1 MILKLSSII
10 TIMKPLIIVES
21 YTKTKTIS
29 KYLDNKYTVICSLGH
44 INNLPTNEIGIDTT
58 LWKGTYVDTNHKTIA
73 NIKNEAKKASHVYIA
88 SDPDMEGEAIAQ
100 HIYNIIKNII
110 TVPIHRI
117 RFHEITK
124 KAITDAL
131 MQPQD
136 INKDI
141 VDAQE
146 SRRFV
151 DRLVGYMLSPILWK
165 KLSDNTLSV
174 GRVQSVALLMCI
186 KTLQKIQ
193 SHEYNPYWQVIANFT
208 SPDIE
213 FKLYQNNSKD
223 IFKTTDKRILTS
235 ILQYCTFDKNYTM
248 TFDESK
254 SQESPGA
261 PYTTTS
267 LQQDAYNKF
276 RYSSKKTMQLAQQ
289 LYENGLITYMRTDST
304 HISDAFKNNIII
316 YINSVYGTEYAKFR
330 SYKNKIANAQ
340 EAHEA
345 IRITNVNTLS
355 CSISDEHNKLYEMIW
370 KRTIACQM
378 VNAEYLNIC
387 VSLKYSRL
395 EEYIFKYTKPIL
407 MKQGYLLVYGTEVD
421 ITPDTFKA
429 SMNSI
434 KIKDFQ
440 CKATI
445 DTPPSLFNEIQLIKA
460 LEKEGIGRPSTYASI
475 IDKLM
480 SKKYVIKG
488 QNPQKDIAIKHITK
502 TKTGIQEVVDKIST
516 GGKQK
521 DLLVPTE
528 LGMNIISYLETIVP
542 FLLDIQFTATM
553 EDSLDKICQ
562 KEMSKKQLLDGFYN
576 DYLLPVASV
585 YNQKSSLTDTSEK
598 SKTLTTSNTPKTYSS
613 GIIKTKYGYCY
624 YHASTKKY
632 TNIESYLK
640 WKNITAEQLQERDIK
655 FLKSLPKKL
664 EDETELHIGPYGLY
678 IKSKNKNCKLDQ
690 SKWDSYI

>member
-1 MILKLSSII
+1 
-10 TIMKPLIIVES
+10 MKPLIIVES
-21 YTKTKTIS
+21 FTKTKTIS

-44 INNLPTNEIGIDTT
+44 INNLPTNDIGIDTT
-58 LWKGTYVDTNHKTIA
+58 TWKGTYVDTNHKTIA
-73 NIKNEAKKASHVYIA
+73 NIKSEAKKASHIYIA

-100 HIYNIIKNII
+100 HIYNIIKGIVG
-110 TVPIHRI
+110 VPIHRI

-124 KAITDAL
+124 KAITEAL
-131 MQPQD
+131 AQPQD

-186 KTLQKIQ
+186 KMLQKIQ
-193 SHEYNPYWQVIANFT
+193 SHECNPYWQVIANFT
-208 SPDIE
+208 SPNIE
-213 FKLYQNNSKD
+213 FKLYENNSKEV
-223 IFKTTDKRILTS
+223 FKTTNKELLIS
-235 ILQYCTFDKNYTM
+235 ILRHCTFDKNYTM
-248 TFDESK
+248 SFDESK

-267 LQQDAYNKF
+267 LQQDAYNKCRF
-276 RYSSKKTMQLAQQ
+276 SSKKTMQLAQQ

-304 HISDAFKNNIII
+304 HISDAFKNIII
-316 YINSVYGTEYAKFR
+316 SYVNTTYGTEYAKFR

-355 CSISDEHNKLYEMIW
+355 CSISDDHNKVYQMIW

-378 VNAEYLNIC
+378 VNAEYLNIG
-387 VSLKYSRL
+387 VTLKYPGLS
-395 EEYIFKYTKPIL
+395 EYIFIYTKPIL
-407 MKQGYLLVYGTEVD
+407 IKQGYLIVYGAEPD
-421 ITPDTFKA
+421 ITPDVFKT
-429 SMNSI
+429 SMNFI

-445 DTPPSLFNEIQLIKA
+445 DTPPSLYNEIQLIKA

-475 IDKLM
+475 IDKLL

-488 QNPQKDIAIKHITK
+488 QNPQQDIAIKHIMK
-502 TKTGIQEVVDKIST
+502 TKTGMQEVADKIST

-521 DLLVPTE
+521 DLLIPTE
-528 LGMNIISYLETIVP
+528 LGMNIITYLETIVP

-562 KEMSKKQLLDGFYN
+562 KDMSKKQLLDGFYN
-576 DYLLPVASV
+576 DYLLPVITV
-585 YNQKSSLTDTSEK
+585 HNQNNQNKDTTNVNTSEK
-598 SKTLTTSNTPKTYSS
+598 PKTYSS

-640 WKNITAEQLQERDIK
+640 WKNISAEQLQEKDIK

-664 EDETELHIGPYGLY
+664 ENGTELHIGPYGLY
-678 IKSKNKNCKLDQ
+678 IKDKNKNCKLDQ
-690 SKWDSYI
+690 SKWDSYV

>member
-1 MILKLSSII
+1 
-10 TIMKPLIIVES
+10 
-21 YTKTKTIS
+21 
-29 KYLDNKYTVICSLGH
+29 
-44 INNLPTNEIGIDTT
+44 
-58 LWKGTYVDTNHKTIA
+58 
-73 NIKNEAKKASHVYIA
+73 
-88 SDPDMEGEAIAQ
+88 
-100 HIYNIIKNII
+100 
-110 TVPIHRI
+110 
-117 RFHEITK
+117 
-124 KAITDAL
+124 
-131 MQPQD
+131 
-136 INKDI
+136 
-141 VDAQE
+141 
-146 SRRFV
+146 
-151 DRLVGYMLSPILWK
+151 
-165 KLSDNTLSV
+165 
-174 GRVQSVALLMCI
+174 
-186 KTLQKIQ
+186 
-193 SHEYNPYWQVIANFT
+193 
-208 SPDIE
+208 
-213 FKLYQNNSKD
+213 
-223 IFKTTDKRILTS
+223 
-235 ILQYCTFDKNYTM
+235 
-248 TFDESK
+248 
-254 SQESPGA
+254 
-261 PYTTTS
+261 
-267 LQQDAYNKF
+267 
-276 RYSSKKTMQLAQQ
+276 
-289 LYENGLITYMRTDST
+289 MRTDSVNLSDLAINT
-304 HISDAFKNNIII
+304 SKAEIISMAGDKYVHIR
-316 YINSVYGTEYAKFR
+316 KFTTK
-330 SYKNKIANAQ
+330 SKGAQ

-345 IRITNVNTLS
+345 IRPS
-355 CSISDEHNKLYEMIW
+355 YMNKHTTDGTSQEKRLYELIW